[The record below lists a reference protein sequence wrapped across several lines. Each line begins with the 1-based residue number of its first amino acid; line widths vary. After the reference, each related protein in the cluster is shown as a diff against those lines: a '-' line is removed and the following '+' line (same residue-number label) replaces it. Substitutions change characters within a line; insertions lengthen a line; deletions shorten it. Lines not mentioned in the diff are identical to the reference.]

1 MVDLLRC
8 SAAPQWV
15 ECYAS
20 ATLTTDIP
28 NVSGEA
34 ARYGTAIHQLAY
46 LKKQN
51 QPVADFLVVDGVEV
65 FLDELAHDMADLYL
79 RVIELAE
86 MDVDTSGMEAPV
98 DLAWYYDPRP
108 MPVRVAGSA
117 DWWGFNFETLDL
129 QVKDLKTGVHPVSPL
144 SPQLKLY
151 ALCALGEL
159 DGALPNTITL
169 TIVQPRDELNPVKTA
184 VITLEELMAFAQKVD
199 RAVKAIAAGDT
210 TETPGET
217 QCKWCLRAGSCRARY
232 DRSVAIASASFDDG
246 VPVPTG
252 FADDEL
258 GAILDRAEEVE
269 AWIKA
274 VRGEVS
280 RRLDLGAEIPG
291 WKLAQKR
298 AMRRWADK
306 EAAEKFLYESGLD
319 VTDIYEP
326 AEVRSPAQAEKVL
339 KKYGFDPK
347 VIEPLVTRE
356 SSGTT
361 LVREGDPRPKVS
373 SGVGSQFTSLD

>member
-1 MVDLLRC
+1 M
-8 SAAPQWV
+8 
-15 ECYAS
+15 
-20 ATLTTDIP
+20 
-28 NVSGEA
+28 
-34 ARYGTAIHQLAY
+34 
-46 LKKQN
+46 
-51 QPVADFLVVDGVEV
+51 
-65 FLDELAHDMADLYL
+65 AHLYL
-79 RVIELAE
+79 RSIELAE
-86 MDVDTSGMEAPV
+86 QDVDTSAMEAPV
-98 DLAWYYDPRP
+98 DLAWFYDPNP
-108 MPVRVAGSA
+108 MPVRVAGTA
-117 DWWGFNFETLDL
+117 DWWGYSFKEAMLEIR
-129 QVKDLKTGVHPVSPL
+129 DLKTGVNPVSPL
-144 SPQLKLY
+144 SFQLMLY

-159 DGALPNTITL
+159 DGAVPKTIKL
-169 TIVQPRDELNPVKTA
+169 TIVQPRDEMMPIKTA
-184 VITLEELMAFAQKVD
+184 IITIAELMDFAQVID
-199 RAVKAIAAGDT
+199 QAVKAIAKGDT
-210 TETPGET
+210 TETPGEY
-217 QCKWCLRAGSCRARY
+217 QCQWCPRAGACRARAALSMELA
-232 DRSVAIASASFDDG
+232 RASFDDG
-246 VPVPTG
+246 VPSPTG

-258 GAILDRAEEVE
+258 GAILNRAEEIE
-269 AWIKA
+269 SWIKS